1 MYRQISRIAVAVFC
15 SAAFTTPVHAAGNDI
30 GIGLIPD
37 QATFD
42 AFVDEVAAMS
52 AYNPL
57 SPAEPLGITGLEIGA
72 AVSSYSIDTA
82 IWDNAVADGTA
93 PSHIPVP
100 RLLVRK
106 GLPFGI
112 DIGASYAAVPGSN
125 IKNVGG
131 EVRWAFLEGS
141 TVTPAVAVIGHAS
154 KLSGVPDFDVSTYG
168 VDVGISKG
176 FTIFTP
182 YAAVGQ
188 LWYKGSQSVTGLSF
202 QDRDTSDTRYYAGV
216 QFGFLPF
223 LSMTAQADF
232 KPVQTYSLRLN
243 VGF

>member
-1 MYRQISRIAVAVFC
+1 MYRHISRIAVAVLC
-15 SAAFTTPVHAAGNDI
+15 WAAFTGPVHAAGNNI
-30 GIGLIPD
+30 GIGGIPD
-37 QATFD
+37 QATYD
-42 AFVDEVAAMS
+42 ALVDEFAAMS

-57 SPAEPLGITGLEIGA
+57 SPAEPLGITGFEAGL

-82 IWDNAVADGTA
+82 IWDKAVADGSA
-93 PSHIPVP
+93 PSHLPVP

-125 IKNVGG
+125 IKNLGG

-154 KLSGVPDFDVSTYG
+154 KLSGVPDFDLSTYG

-176 FTIFTP
+176 FPVLTP

-188 LWYKGSQSVTGLSF
+188 IWYKGSQSVTGLTF
-202 QDRDTSDTRYYAGV
+202 QDRDTSETRYYAGV

-223 LSMTAQADF
+223 LSLTAQADF
-232 KPVQTYSLRLN
+232 KPVQTYSLRFN